1 MKELFEYSLVLLIAI
16 VIGVWVYRYFRF
28 GSFLGMSVGA
38 RVARTLGSVETE
50 HTLGSKRTL
59 TVHLLERELGQPQY
73 IAVGETTSSRGSLE
87 VTAMKL
93 TPEQAR
99 RLAKLLEQAANG

>member
-1 MKELFEYSLVLLIAI
+1 MKGIFEYSVVLLIA
-16 VIGVWVYRYFRF
+16 VTIGVWLYRYFRF

-50 HTLGSKRTL
+50 QMLGSKRTL
-59 TVHLLERELGQPQY
+59 KVHLLERELGQPQY
-73 IAVGETTSSRGSLE
+73 IAVSETTSSRVSLE

-99 RLAKLLEQAANG
+99 CLAKLLDQAAAG